1 MTRRARVLVVT
12 LVIVAL
18 LAIAQFA
25 FRSAGRLLV
34 RTDPLAKSDA
44 ILILGS
50 QRIER
55 TLEAG
60 ELYREGWAP
69 RVVVLRVRDLGR
81 RGVLSQLNITLPL
94 FFDNQVSALRQMGV
108 PMSAI
113 VEVRE
118 TIESTEGEA
127 RQIRGY
133 ASAHHFHRVIVVTST
148 YHTRRASRY
157 LLCLA
162 PDVQTIVRAT
172 RYEGAEPHDWWQWPV
187 DRIDVLAEYMKWP
200 KALMATFRC
209 GR

>member
-1 MTRRARVLVVT
+1 VLAGT
-12 LVIVAL
+12 PAAGTGGTYQLVFTAHNGV
-18 LAIAQFA
+18 
-25 FRSAGRLLV
+25 G
-34 RTDPLAKSDA
+34 SDA
-44 ILILGS
+44 TQNFTLTVREAAAITNFA
-50 QRIER
+50 R

-200 KALMATFRC
+200 KALVATFKC